1 VKLSGVEQT
10 DLATLAGNQ
19 QSVDADC
26 RLHKVYQQFQSHE
39 HDYCA
44 VLEGKRVIGLCS
56 RARVGFLMGHRYGFA
71 IYSDHMIR
79 EHMVENPLFVQHGTP
94 IREMLEQTLGRQGKK
109 FNDDVILVGPAQE
122 YLGIIPVPALVQ
134 LQSALVAERF
144 RIQEEM
150 HRRMLT
156 LSRQAGMAEVATSVL
171 HNVGN
176 VLNSVNVS
184 NNLIREKLQGSEVA
198 TLVKL
203 GSLLQQHEGDLPAF
217 LANDPKGKLIPHF
230 IIQLAGQLE
239 AEHALLRQEQDQLTR
254 NVEHIKEIVAMQQ
267 SYARISGFLE
277 QVSVASLMDD
287 ALQINQ
293 AGLSRHG
300 VRVVRHY
307 FDMPPATVDKHKVL
321 QILVNLVNNAK
332 YALDESGRED
342 KCLTVGV
349 GRNGKGRFN
358 LTVSDNGVGIPPE
371 NLTKIF
377 SHGFTT
383 RKGGHGFGL
392 HSGANAAKEMGGKL
406 GVHSEGVGKG
416 VTFTL
421 DLPMDGSK
429 NNARHEI

>member
-1 VKLSGVEQT
+1 
-10 DLATLAGNQ
+10 
-19 QSVDADC
+19 
-26 RLHKVYQQFQSHE
+26 
-39 HDYCA
+39 
-44 VLEGKRVIGLCS
+44 
-56 RARVGFLMGHRYGFA
+56 M
-71 IYSDHMIR
+71 
-79 EHMVENPLFVQHGTP
+79 
-94 IREMLEQTLGRQGKK
+94 
-109 FNDDVILVGPAQE
+109 
-122 YLGIIPVPALVQ
+122 
-134 LQSALVAERF
+134 
-144 RIQEEM
+144 
-150 HRRMLT
+150 
-156 LSRQAGMAEVATSVL
+156 
-171 HNVGN
+171 
-176 VLNSVNVS
+176 
-184 NNLIREKLQGSEVA
+184 
-198 TLVKL
+198 
-203 GSLLQQHEGDLPAF
+203 
-217 LANDPKGKLIPHF
+217 IPHF